1 MIPQERILKSS
12 MELFAQYGI
21 RSVTMD
27 DICKHLAMSKKTIYK
42 YFKDKDE
49 LVFQLMNDEVKKN
62 EKEFCCIKEDS
73 KDAVDEIILMIEHII
88 KVFSNMNPTLFYD
101 LQKYYPEA
109 WNQFKKFKDQHIL
122 EMVET
127 NLVAGIEQ
135 GIYRKGLDVKII
147 ARMRISLVEL
157 AFNPQIFPPSQFLLT
172 QVHVQLLEHFLYGIV
187 TLKGHKLVNN
197 YKQLQEEE

>member
-12 MELFAQYGI
+12 MALFAQYGI

-62 EKEFCCIKEDS
+62 EQELCFIKENS
-73 KDAVDEIILMIEHII
+73 KDAIQEIIMMIEHII
-88 KVFSNMNPTLFYD
+88 EVFSNMNPALFYD

-109 WNQFKKFKDQHIL
+109 WNQFRKFKDHHIL
-122 EMVET
+122 DMVEA
-127 NLVAGIEQ
+127 NLIAGIQQ
-135 GIYRKGLDVKII
+135 GIYRKDLDVRII
-147 ARMRISLVEL
+147 SRMRISLVEL
-157 AFNPQIFPPSQFLLT
+157 AFNPQIFPPSQFVLT
-172 QVHVQLLEHFLYGIV
+172 KIHVQLLEHFLYGIV